1 MRQNAKIFSKYI
13 NWFFRGAQTKKFV
26 NRNYAICM
34 ESAYNLMRQKRIFIF
49 QSVHHSVIVIYATSA
64 KSE

>member
-49 QSVHHSVIVIYATSA
+49 IFQSVYHSVNTFMHL
-64 KSE
+64 